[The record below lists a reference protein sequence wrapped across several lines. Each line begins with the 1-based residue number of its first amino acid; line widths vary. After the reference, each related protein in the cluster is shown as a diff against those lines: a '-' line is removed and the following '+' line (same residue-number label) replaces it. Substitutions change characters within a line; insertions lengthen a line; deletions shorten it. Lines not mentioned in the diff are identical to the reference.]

1 MSDKVYALTEIVGSS
16 EASVGDA
23 IRVAV
28 KTASKSLRN
37 LDWFEVQEIR
47 GSIEDGEI
55 TDFQV
60 RLKVGF
66 RYEKPG
72 G

>member
-16 EASVGDA
+16 ETSVGDA

-28 KTASKSLRN
+28 ETASGSLRN
-37 LDWFEVQEIR
+37 LDWFEVREIR
-47 GSIEDGEI
+47 GSITEGKI
-55 TDFQV
+55 SDFQV

-66 RYEKPG
+66 RYDKPAR
-72 G
+72 